1 MTLLSL
7 VLPLGG
13 DLWENLVETVRRVGK
28 IRWCFT
34 WTVFPCP
41 RRGAVH
47 NSALCTPS
55 RRVAPPSDR
64 VWEENHRSFIRMA
77 RYQGHDRC
85 RVISFLSQE
94 KGMEGQGALEYL
106 LILAA
111 VLITVAGVVS
121 ILYYSSSSLF
131 STVRQQLDNVL
142 ENEILPSLSAL
153 SLFRGAPLPNT
164 LTTGFL
170 VRLPALSTR

>member
-1 MTLLSL
+1 M
-7 VLPLGG
+7 
-13 DLWENLVETVRRVGK
+13 NR
-28 IRWCFT
+28 
-34 WTVFPCP
+34 
-41 RRGAVH
+41 A
-47 NSALCTPS
+47 
-55 RRVAPPSDR
+55 
-64 VWEENHRSFIRMA
+64 
-77 RYQGHDRC
+77 
-85 RVISFLSQE
+85 
-94 KGMEGQGALEYL
+94 QGALEYL

-164 LTTGFL
+164 LTTGF
-170 VRLPALSTR
+170 